1 MSLENKIKLN
11 FSIEVFL
18 ISFALIIPMIGYLN
32 SLLRGFVTSW
42 SLIILCIIYLG
53 LFKRRLLVQK
63 KGKFKKDFLFLLI
76 FVLVVFINFLLVDL
90 NSKSQQYFL
99 K

>member
-1 MSLENKIKLN
+1 MSLVNKIKLN

-32 SLLRGFVTSW
+32 SLFRGFVTSW
-42 SLIILCIIYLG
+42 GLIILYIVYLG
-53 LFKRRLLVQK
+53 AFRKKFLVQK
-63 KGKFKKDFLFLLI
+63 GSFRKDFVFLII
-76 FVLVVFINFLLVDL
+76 FVIVVFINFLLVDL

-99 K
+99 I